1 LLAGPVTVTS
11 LATFP
16 SCCAL
21 AVANLTTPVAIT
33 ANTVYWVVA
42 SSPTTGTGSDFEGV
56 WNWVAPEPLPVAY
69 NLGSGWLSTP
79 AIIEQSAGAVY
90 GTIP

>member
-1 LLAGPVTVTS
+1 
-11 LATFP
+11 
-16 SCCAL
+16 
-21 AVANLTTPVAIT
+21 
-33 ANTVYWVVA
+33 
-42 SSPTTGTGSDFEGV
+42 
-56 WNWVAPEPLPVAY
+56 VAY